1 MAVTPNDLR
10 RQLKFTG
17 DEWTTDDT
25 DFADAIIESATVAV
39 RSVAGP
45 ASVAIAEEA
54 DDTAKL
60 AAIDQAVLAYAK
72 LMFANPERVM
82 QRRQGSDYSVSF
94 ADSSLSAIGLKEVQ
108 AILSGHFSLGRA
120 STGWVSNDL
129 RADSWL
135 PL

>member
-1 MAVTPNDLR
+1 MAVLPNDLR
-10 RQLKFTG
+10 RQLKFTH
-17 DEWTTDDT
+17 DEWTTDDD
-25 DFADAIIESATVAV
+25 DFAEAIIESATVAV

-120 STGWVSNDL
+120 SSGWVANDL
-129 RADSWL
+129 RTDAWL